1 MQLKLGCLGCFSKGA
16 GGQDVSEPVESPAED
31 AVAKPPIHEELKQR
45 GREDFSDC
53 STIPSE
59 PTPECRRSTTMMTDM
74 TSMLVEYQPT
84 SGKAE
89 SEPSDRPES
98 PLPPDR
104 EPADEQPAAHLP
116 IRNAPESPGN
126 AAHSQGP
133 SPCNRR
139 RDAFKKMGKRVTARL
154 TVKFKKLLRKQS
166 TVRSAAG
173 TRSLPDVEI
182 PPKPPLTS
190 HMIQQATVSKI
201 WSVLKRLDACPLIQ
215 FLSQAGNCYDFHTT
229 PWVACNVIPG
239 AQVRKCCY
247 MAPVPEDVPG
257 FARRLLNV
265 PDQLSSTSVWRLVRD
280 PEEMR
285 FVQHSYTS
293 DVLYGDRF
301 KVQCT
306 VRFREQTQGVVVD
319 QWCDIVWDKPLPW
332 THGVVRHFIEH
343 RARHDAMAMG
353 GDLVRCIQDA
363 LESQDLALEHSED
376 VSGPEAMSEVL
387 SGDEVFGQPAPS
399 PEEARRH
406 RL

>member
-1 MQLKLGCLGCFSKGA
+1 MKLKCWGCCGTPDAQEVHVPEKLP
-16 GGQDVSEPVESPAED
+16 QD
-31 AVAKPPIHEELKQR
+31 AVTQLQNQEEKR
-45 GREDFSDC
+45 KMGREDFSDC

-74 TSMLVEYQPT
+74 TSMLVEYQPRG
-84 SGKAE
+84 SNH
-89 SEPSDRPES
+89 SEATTPDVEMEPERVEVQS
-98 PLPPDR
+98 PLPPI
-104 EPADEQPAAHLP
+104 EPDKQVPYLP
-116 IRNAPESPGN
+116 SGSFGRNAPQSPVQ
-126 AAHSQGP
+126 SQGP
-133 SPCNRR
+133 SPHGRR
-139 RDAFKKMGKRVTARL
+139 RDAFKKMGKRVTAHL
-154 TVKFKKLLRKQS
+154 TVKFKSLLRKQS

-173 TRSLPDVEI
+173 SLPDVEV
-182 PPKPPLTS
+182 PQKPPLTS
-190 HMIQQATVSKI
+190 HLIQQATVSKI
-201 WSVLKRLDACPLIQ
+201 WSALKRPDACPLIQ

-229 PWVACNVIPG
+229 PWVPCNVIPG

-247 MAPVPEDVPG
+247 MAPVPDDVPT

-265 PDQLSSTSVWRLVRD
+265 PDQLSSTSVWRLVRE

-285 FVQHSYTS
+285 FVQHSYTF

-306 VRFREQTQGVVVD
+306 VRFRQEAQGVTVD

-353 GDLVRCIQDA
+353 GDLVRCIQEA
-363 LESQDLALEHSED
+363 LETEDPEHSED
-376 VSGPEAMSEVL
+376 VSFGPEIISEVL
-387 SGDEVFGQPAPS
+387 SDEVFAQPAES